1 MGEETRGFQGYSK
14 RGVPAPDDELTRV
27 GPNTPAGE
35 WLRRSWQPVAL
46 SSDLADLPVA
56 LDILGEELVL
66 FRDKAGRTGLLNRH
80 CSHRGA
86 SLEYGIVMERGIGC
100 CYRRWH
106 YDIDGTLIAT
116 PAEPSGRI
124 RDRVVHGAYPTQ
136 EYEGLVFAYLGPS
149 AAMPR
154 FPRFDTQAIEGTL
167 AVPFALEAPCK
178 WLQVYENTQ
187 DPVHVVYLHTRM
199 IGPQFGAA
207 AGADELSEFG
217 AIVVDSLIETAGQSA
232 QCRRARLER
241 LLAERHR

>member
-1 MGEETRGFQGYSK
+1 
-14 RGVPAPDDELTRV
+14 
-27 GPNTPAGE
+27 
-35 WLRRSWQPVAL
+35 
-46 SSDLADLPVA
+46 
-56 LDILGEELVL
+56 
-66 FRDKAGRTGLLNRH
+66 
-80 CSHRGA
+80 
-86 SLEYGIVMERGIGC
+86 MERGIGC

-116 PAEPSGRI
+116 PAEPSDRI

-167 AVPFALEAPCK
+167 AVPFALEAPCN